1 MFVRI
6 NIKVKKQMFDES
18 GTLKI
23 EFATSDGFYSRKE
36 ITSDLKDTD
45 TFLSELTEFLHVN
58 KILKSNDRLVRTS
71 QIRDYTDSIVLQLTQ
86 GQH

>member
-1 MFVRI
+1 MF
-6 NIKVKKQMFDES
+6 NES

-23 EFATSDGFYSRKE
+23 EFATSDGFYSRKV
-36 ITSDLKDTD
+36 ITADIKDTD
-45 TFLSELTEFLHVN
+45 LFLSELTEFLHVN

-71 QIRDYTDSIVLQLTQ
+71 QMYDYTNSIVSQLTQ